1 MPDFQPALP
10 KQGTWSLGENRY
22 DEGGKNPKQLTIFIP
37 LESVH
42 AFANHL
48 MNMADDNSKVKKG
61 KVYNYETQQKDEVD
75 GIYLNLKGKSGS
87 DNGAFGNINPASLN
101 AGETAGF

>member
-1 MPDFQPALP
+1 MADFNPALP
-10 KQGTWSLGENRY
+10 KQGTWSVGDNKY
-22 DEGGKNPKQLTIFIP
+22 DQDGKNPKQLTVFLP

-61 KVYNYETQQKDEVD
+61 KVYNYATQQKDEVD
-75 GIYLNLKGKSGS
+75 GIYLNLKGKAGN
-87 DNGAFGNINPASLN
+87 DGAFGNINPAALN
-101 AGETAGF
+101 SGDAPGF

>member
-1 MPDFQPALP
+1 MPDFNPALP
-10 KQGTWSLGENRY
+10 KQGTWSVGENKY
-22 DEGGKNPKQLTIFIP
+22 DQDGKNPKQLTFFLP

-61 KVYNYETQQKDEVD
+61 KVYNYATQQKDEVD
-75 GIYLNLKGKSGS
+75 GIYLNLKGKAGN
-87 DNGAFGNINPASLN
+87 DGAFGNINPAALN
-101 AGETAGF
+101 SGEAPGF

>member
-1 MPDFQPALP
+1 MPEFNPALP
-10 KQGTWSLGENRY
+10 KQGTWSVGDNRY
-22 DEGGKNPKQLTIFIP
+22 DEGGKNPKQLTVFLP

-75 GIYLNLKGKSGS
+75 GIYLNLKGKAGN
-87 DNGAFGNINPASLN
+87 DGAFGNINPAALN
-101 AGETAGF
+101 SGDAPGF

>member
-1 MPDFQPALP
+1 MADFNPALP
-10 KQGTWSLGENRY
+10 KQGTWSVGDNKY
-22 DEGGKNPKQLTIFIP
+22 DQDGKNPKQLTVFLP

-61 KVYNYETQQKDEVD
+61 KVYNYATQQKDEVD
-75 GIYLNLKGKSGS
+75 GIYLNLKGKAGN
-87 DNGAFGNINPASLN
+87 DGAFGNINPAALN
-101 AGETAGF
+101 SGEAPGF

>member
-1 MPDFQPALP
+1 MPEFNPALP
-10 KQGTWSLGENRY
+10 KQGTWSVGENRY
-22 DEGGKNPKQLTIFIP
+22 DEGGKNPKQLTVFLP

-75 GIYLNLKGKSGS
+75 GIYLNLKGKAGN
-87 DNGAFGNINPASLN
+87 DGAFGNINPAALN
-101 AGETAGF
+101 SGDAPGF

>member
-1 MPDFQPALP
+1 MANFDPALP
-10 KQGTWSLGENRY
+10 KQGTWSVGNNRY
-22 DEGGKNPKQLTIFIP
+22 DEEGKNPKQLTIFLP

-61 KVYNYETQQKDEVD
+61 KVYNYQTQQKDEVD
-75 GIYLNLKGKSGS
+75 GIYLNLKGREGS
-87 DNGAFGNINPASLN
+87 DGAFGNINPAKLN
-101 AGETAGF
+101 AGASADF